1 MSIELLEKQL
11 VEGPVAKAKCVNCG
25 NNTRGDKCG
34 ECMTGYFRGTEDLR
48 DECRPLVLLYQYF
61 YLCIFILYILYIL
74 LNVFTYY

>member
-1 MSIELLEKQL
+1 MSLELLKKQL

-48 DECRPLVLLYQYF
+48 DVCRPLVSS
-61 YLCIFILYILYIL
+61 
-74 LNVFTYY
+74 